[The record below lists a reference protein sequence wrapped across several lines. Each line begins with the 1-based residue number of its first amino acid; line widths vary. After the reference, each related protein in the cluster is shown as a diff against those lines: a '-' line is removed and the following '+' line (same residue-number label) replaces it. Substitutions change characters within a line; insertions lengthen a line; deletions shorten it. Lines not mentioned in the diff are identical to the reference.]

1 MIEPYLVSVQ
11 IHEQQWTR
19 ALKATPSSPFL
30 LNLQM
35 LYREGVTGITL
46 STETPLRAFAAVK
59 RRKKN
64 IKTNIFDRNLNQTT
78 LNHTSGKKY
87 ESADIH
93 VWAHCVSFYP
103 VASVSF

>member
-19 ALKATPSSPFL
+19 ALKATPSSPFS

-59 RRKKN
+59 RRKKKHKN
-64 IKTNIFDRNLNQTT
+64 KYIRQKPKS
-78 LNHTSGKKY
+78 NHT
-87 ESADIH
+87 ESH
-93 VWAHCVSFYP
+93 FWEKM
-103 VASVSF
+103 

>member
-59 RRKKN
+59 RRKKHKN
-64 IKTNIFDRNLNQTT
+64 KYIRQKPKS
-78 LNHTSGKKY
+78 NHT
-87 ESADIH
+87 ESHFWEKI
-93 VWAHCVSFYP
+93 
-103 VASVSF
+103 

>member
-11 IHEQQWTR
+11 IHEQWTR

-59 RRKKN
+59 RRKK
-64 IKTNIFDRNLNQTT
+64 T
-78 LNHTSGKKY
+78 
-87 ESADIH
+87 
-93 VWAHCVSFYP
+93 
-103 VASVSF
+103 